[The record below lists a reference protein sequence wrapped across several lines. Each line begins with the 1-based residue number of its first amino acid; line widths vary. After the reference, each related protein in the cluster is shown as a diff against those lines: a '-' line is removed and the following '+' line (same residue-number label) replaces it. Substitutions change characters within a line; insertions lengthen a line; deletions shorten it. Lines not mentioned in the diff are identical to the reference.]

1 MKATIQRNR
10 GKSGVQKG
18 DERHYS
24 EGQGKSSVHKGNES
38 YYSR

>member
-1 MKATIQRNR
+1 MKANNQRNR
-10 GKSGVQKG
+10 RKSRVQKG